1 MQAKYSFFTA
11 IVSVLVAC
19 SADGESADER
29 AADTARVSDARPV
42 VLFVGTS
49 LTAGYGLDPAQAF
62 PALIQ
67 RKIDS
72 AGLQFRVVNAGMSG
86 ETSAGALR
94 RIDWLLEREPPTVL
108 VIETG
113 ANDGLRGQ
121 DADSLRWNLEAI
133 IARARELEPAPDVVL
148 LAMEALPNLGEDYGR
163 RFRKVY
169 QDVAGATGVTLVPFF
184 LHDIAGVDSLNQPD
198 GIHPTARGQDI
209 AAQNLWAVL
218 EELLR
223 EKASEKASPAT
234 GPSR

>member
-11 IVSVLVAC
+11 MVSVLAAC
-19 SADGESADER
+19 SSDGESADAP
-29 AADTARVSDARPV
+29 AADTALVGDARPV

-67 RKIDS
+67 RKLDS
-72 AGLQFRVVNAGMSG
+72 AGLQFRVVNAGVSG

-94 RIDWLLEREPPTVL
+94 RIDWLLEREPPAVL

-133 IARARELEPAPDVVL
+133 IARSRELDPEPHVVL
-148 LAMEALPNLGEDYGR
+148 LAMEALPNLGEDYGT

-184 LHDIAGVDSLNQPD
+184 LRDVAGVDSLNQPD

-209 AAQNLWAVL
+209 AARNLWMVL
-218 EELLR
+218 EPLLKK
-223 EKASEKASPAT
+223 E
-234 GPSR
+234 